1 MFYFKNSS
9 VSSFRPDDRKWAAG
23 EMLEASAAEAVV
35 EAEVAV
41 VVAASKTA
49 SSGVYSLSRVMGQ
62 SVASFAV
69 ASFISLLFCFSV
81 PVFCLR

>member
-1 MFYFKNSS
+1 MGSRGNVGGIGGGGSGGGGS
-9 VSSFRPDDRKWAAG
+9 G
-23 EMLEASAAEAVV
+23 G
-35 EAEVAV
+35 